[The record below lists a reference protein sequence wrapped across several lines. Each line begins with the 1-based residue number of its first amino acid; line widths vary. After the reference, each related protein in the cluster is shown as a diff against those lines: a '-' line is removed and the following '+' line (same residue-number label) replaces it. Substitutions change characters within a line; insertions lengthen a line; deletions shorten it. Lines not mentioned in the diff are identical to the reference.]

1 MSKERSTRMSAPN
14 KSYDPVQVSDLQPEQ
29 IDAARDE
36 AIAAVDAAADL
47 DELSEVRSRF
57 VAGRTAPLVLAKRE
71 LGALP
76 PQARADAGKRLQ
88 AATRAVTESYES
100 RLAEL
105 TAERDARVLVEEAV
119 DVTLPVTRTAV
130 GARHPLSSVIDRVG
144 DVFVALGYEV
154 AEGPEAEHGWYNFDA
169 LNTPADHPSREL
181 QDTLYLEPTD
191 SQVVLRTQTSP
202 VQIRSLLDR
211 DLPVYVICPGRVFRA
226 DTVDATHLP
235 VFSQVEG
242 LAVDEGLTM
251 ADLRGT
257 LDAFAAGLFADVRGG
272 SLKTRLRPHFFP
284 FTEPSAEVDLQ
295 CFGCGGDSRTDGG
308 GIVIGPDPSCRI
320 CSGEGWLEWGGC
332 GMVDPAV
339 LTACGVDP
347 TRYTGFAFGMGLER
361 TAMALHNIR
370 DIRELIDGDIRF
382 GAAFDGRRPV
392 PAYSAVPADS
402 GKDL

>member
-1 MSKERSTRMSAPN
+1 MSAPN
-14 KSYDPVQVSDLQPEQ
+14 SSYDPVQVTDLQPEE
-29 IDAARDE
+29 IDAARDTALTE
-36 AIAAVDAAADL
+36 IAAAGDL
-47 DELSEVRSRF
+47 DALADVRTRQ
-57 VAGRTAPLVLAKRE
+57 VAGRGAPLVLARRE

-76 PQARADAGKRLQ
+76 PQARADAGKRLN
-88 AATRAVTESYES
+88 AATRAVTEAYEA
-100 RLAEL
+100 RLAVL
-105 TAERDARVLVEEAV
+105 TEERDARVLVDEAV
-119 DVTLPVTRTAV
+119 DVTVPAGRSPR
-130 GARHPLSSVIDRVG
+130 GARHPLSAVVDRVS
-144 DVFVALGYEV
+144 DVFVAMGYEV

-181 QDTLYLEPTD
+181 QDTLYLEPTA

-202 VQIRSLLDR
+202 VQVRSLLDR
-211 DLPVYVICPGRVFRA
+211 PLPVYVICPGRVFRA

-242 LAVDEGLTM
+242 LAIDEGLTM

-272 SLKTRLRPHFFP
+272 SLRTRLRPHFFP

-295 CFGCGGDSRTDGG
+295 CFGCGGD
-308 GIVIGPDPSCRI
+308 PADPGCRI
-320 CSGEGWLEWGGC
+320 CSGEGWIEWGGC

-347 TRYTGFAFGMGLER
+347 ERYTGFAFGMGLER

-370 DIRELIDGDIRF
+370 DIRELIDGDVRF
-382 GAAFDGRRPV
+382 ALAFAGAGE
-392 PAYSAVPADS
+392 
-402 GKDL
+402 L